1 MALMNFSSI
10 KHLIHERLISTEQSY
25 QYSLLVKVGVA
36 ADVWRTWY
44 IELPDRMVAV
54 TYPILQ
60 QWTQQED
67 ISIPDLEAAAAEN
80 DGNEYTIRSMSD
92 VLGFLHDPE
101 LPEMYVVSKESGPF
115 GAIAVLNS
123 AVQHKL
129 HDIFPRGY
137 YVLPSSVHEILAV
150 ATDMA
155 DADQLAYMVRSIN
168 RDQVSIEDRLS
179 DHVFTV
185 DHGCLA
191 VAV

>member
-80 DGNEYTIRSMSD
+80 DGNEYTICTS
-92 VLGFLHDPE
+92 
-101 LPEMYVVSKESGPF
+101 
-115 GAIAVLNS
+115 
-123 AVQHKL
+123 
-129 HDIFPRGY
+129 
-137 YVLPSSVHEILAV
+137 
-150 ATDMA
+150 
-155 DADQLAYMVRSIN
+155 
-168 RDQVSIEDRLS
+168 
-179 DHVFTV
+179 
-185 DHGCLA
+185 
-191 VAV
+191 